1 MRLAPATVCVSAAS
15 FLAERGGKS
24 VRERWK
30 FIARSFRAP
39 PPRWCRRYVEAKFQ
53 TLNDDQIKR
62 NTPTAAHTTI
72 HATCQ
77 KKKEKRNS
85 QAKSCKERKKAEK
98 KKNKNHFHETHLKAA
113 NFCFIYSPSV
123 DEVGS
128 AFSCARSVE
137 VSKQENETKWLW
149 WFGALQ
155 MKIMR

>member
-77 KKKEKRNS
+77 KKKKKET
-85 QAKSCKERKKAEK
+85 AKP
-98 KKNKNHFHETHLKAA
+98 KAA
-113 NFCFIYSPSV
+113 KNAKKPKRRKIKIIFMKLIWKQQIFVLFIRRASMKLVLLSV
-123 DEVGS
+123 V
-128 AFSCARSVE
+128 
-137 VSKQENETKWLW
+137 L
-149 WFGALQ
+149 GALKSANRKTKQ
-155 MKIMR
+155 SDCDGLVLCKWR